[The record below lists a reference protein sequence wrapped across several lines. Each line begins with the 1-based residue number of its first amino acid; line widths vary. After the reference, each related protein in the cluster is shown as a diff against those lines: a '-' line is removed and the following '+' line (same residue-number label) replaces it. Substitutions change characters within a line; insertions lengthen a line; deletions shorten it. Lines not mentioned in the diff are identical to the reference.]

1 MRSIGKAA
9 RIAAGAAAVAGTMAL
24 GAALF
29 SATPALAANPWT
41 DGATLSSALRQAT
54 DSTAGAGAMSEANAA
69 ERAAARC
76 SGYVDAD
83 GDGVCDACG
92 NHAQRGHH
100 GCDAL
105 VDDDGDGCCDRCR
118 DETCDESG
126 IRAGSAHH
134 GHHHGSHHGTRHRAH
149 CTL

>member
-9 RIAAGAAAVAGTMAL
+9 RIAAGAAAIAGTMAL

-29 SATPALAANPWT
+29 SATPALAASPWA
-41 DGATLSSALRQAT
+41 DGATLSSALSQ
-54 DSTAGAGAMSEANAA
+54 TADAGAMSEANTAGS
-69 ERAAARC
+69 AAAHC

-100 GCDAL
+100 GCDAF
-105 VDDDGDGCCDRCR
+105 VDDDGDGRCDHCR

-126 IRAGSAHH
+126 IRADSAHH